1 MDRLVKKYSGE
12 LKDIN
17 EVNLNKFSELY
28 QSRQVCNGKIIMIE
42 IKKYSNRRLYNTET
56 SSYITQEDVVSLIR
70 QGKQFKIRDVE
81 TKKDITSSILTQIV
95 LERETMG
102 TNLIPEEFLKQIILF
117 YENDRSS
124 EMFGFLNNVMNFADA
139 NKFFTSGFEN
149 IMKFN
154 PFDFQNY
161 FNNNANN
168 NKKKIMI
175 KIIIK
180 NRLWI
185 KKTNKLMILLIK

>member
-1 MDRLVKKYSGE
+1 
-12 LKDIN
+12 
-17 EVNLNKFSELY
+17 
-28 QSRQVCNGKIIMIE
+28 MIE

-56 SSYITQEDVVSLIR
+56 SSYITQEDVVNLIK

-95 LERETMG
+95 LERETSG

-117 YENDRSS
+117 YENERSS

-161 FNNNANN
+161 FNKNVNDREEKESKSSRSESPLDQKDKQINDLASQIDELKSQINKIN
-168 NKKKIMI
+168 NKEKV
-175 KIIIK
+175 
-180 NRLWI
+180 N
-185 KKTNKLMILLIK
+185 

>member
-1 MDRLVKKYSGE
+1 
-12 LKDIN
+12 
-17 EVNLNKFSELY
+17 
-28 QSRQVCNGKIIMIE
+28 MIE

-161 FNNNANN
+161 FNNNENN
-168 NKKKIMI
+168 NKKNNDKNNNKKPPLDQKDKQINDLANQIDELKSQINKI
-175 KIIIK
+175 
-180 NRLWI
+180 N
-185 KKTNKLMILLIK
+185 NKEKVN

>member
-1 MDRLVKKYSGE
+1 
-12 LKDIN
+12 
-17 EVNLNKFSELY
+17 
-28 QSRQVCNGKIIMIE
+28 MIE

-56 SSYITQEDVVSLIR
+56 SSYITQEDIVSLIK
-70 QGKQFKIRDVE
+70 QGKTFKIRDVE

-95 LERETMG
+95 LDRETTG

-124 EMFGFLNNVMNFADA
+124 EMFGFLSNVMNFADA
-139 NKFFTSGFEN
+139 NKFFASGFDN

-168 NKKKIMI
+168 AEKSE
-175 KIIIK
+175 
-180 NRLWI
+180 
-185 KKTNKLMILLIK
+185 NKLKENEPSVDQKDKQINDLASQIDELKSQINKINNKEKVN

>member
-1 MDRLVKKYSGE
+1 
-12 LKDIN
+12 
-17 EVNLNKFSELY
+17 
-28 QSRQVCNGKIIMIE
+28 MIE

-56 SSYITQEDVVSLIR
+56 SSYITQEDIVSLIK
-70 QGKQFKIRDVE
+70 QGKQFKIKDVE

-95 LERETMG
+95 LERETTG

-124 EMFGFLNNVMNFADA
+124 EMFGFLSNVMNFADS
-139 NKFFTSGFEN
+139 NKFFNNGFQN

-161 FNNNANN
+161 FNQNSNSNTEKETPPPDNNSEKEAEISKLADQIDQLKSEISKL
-168 NKKKIMI
+168 NKEKV
-175 KIIIK
+175 
-180 NRLWI
+180 N
-185 KKTNKLMILLIK
+185 

>member
-1 MDRLVKKYSGE
+1 
-12 LKDIN
+12 
-17 EVNLNKFSELY
+17 
-28 QSRQVCNGKIIMIE
+28 MIE

-56 SSYITQEDVVSLIR
+56 SSYITQEDIVSLIK
-70 QGKQFKIRDVE
+70 QGKSFKIRDVE

-95 LERETMG
+95 LDRETTG

-124 EMFGFLNNVMNFADA
+124 EMFGFLSNVMNFADA
-139 NKFFTSGFEN
+139 NKFFTRGFEN

-161 FNNNANN
+161 FNNNSNNTEKDVSKSKESGLTKDQKDKQINDLASQIDELKSQINKIN
-168 NKKKIMI
+168 NKEKV
-175 KIIIK
+175 
-180 NRLWI
+180 N
-185 KKTNKLMILLIK
+185 

>member
-1 MDRLVKKYSGE
+1 
-12 LKDIN
+12 
-17 EVNLNKFSELY
+17 
-28 QSRQVCNGKIIMIE
+28 MIE

-56 SSYITQEDVVSLIR
+56 SSYITQEDIVSLIKE
-70 QGKQFKIRDVE
+70 GKQFKIKDVE
-81 TKKDITSSILTQIV
+81 TKKDITSSILTQII
-95 LERETMG
+95 LERETSG

-139 NKFFTSGFEN
+139 NKFFTGGFQN

-161 FNNNANN
+161 FNNAAKSSQKEDKEEEPLDQKDKQINDLASQIEELKSQI
-168 NKKKIMI
+168 NKIN
-175 KIIIK
+175 K
-180 NRLWI
+180 NE
-185 KKTNKLMILLIK
+185 KVN

>member
-1 MDRLVKKYSGE
+1 
-12 LKDIN
+12 
-17 EVNLNKFSELY
+17 
-28 QSRQVCNGKIIMIE
+28 MIE

-56 SSYITQEDVVSLIR
+56 SSYITQEDIVALIK
-70 QGKQFKIRDVE
+70 QGKQFKIKDVE

-95 LERETMG
+95 LERETTG

-139 NKFFTSGFEN
+139 NKFFNNGFQN

-154 PFDFQNY
+154 PFDFQAY
-161 FNNNANN
+161 FNNNLSNNDAKETPPAEFKASKENEITELANQIDEL
-168 NKKKIMI
+168 KSKI
-175 KIIIK
+175 
-180 NRLWI
+180 
-185 KKTNKLMILLIK
+185 NKLNKEKVN

>member
-1 MDRLVKKYSGE
+1 
-12 LKDIN
+12 
-17 EVNLNKFSELY
+17 
-28 QSRQVCNGKIIMIE
+28 MIE

-56 SSYITQEDVVSLIR
+56 SSYITQEDIVSLIK
-70 QGKQFKIRDVE
+70 QGKSFKIRDVE

-95 LERETMG
+95 LDRETTG

-124 EMFGFLNNVMNFADA
+124 EMFGFFSNVMNFADA
-139 NKFFTSGFEN
+139 NKFFSRGFEN

-168 NKKKIMI
+168 TEKSENKSKENGLTKDQKDKQINDLASQIDELKSQINKI
-175 KIIIK
+175 
-180 NRLWI
+180 N
-185 KKTNKLMILLIK
+185 NKEKVN

>member
-1 MDRLVKKYSGE
+1 
-12 LKDIN
+12 
-17 EVNLNKFSELY
+17 
-28 QSRQVCNGKIIMIE
+28 MIE
-42 IKKYSNRRLYNTET
+42 IKKYSNRRLYNTQT
-56 SSYITQEDVVSLIR
+56 SSYITQEDIVSLIK
-70 QGKQFKIRDVE
+70 QGQQFKIRDVE

-95 LERETMG
+95 LERETTG

-124 EMFGFLNNVMNFADA
+124 EMFGFLSNVMNFADA

-161 FNNNANN
+161 FNNNANKSTKSNENKEEEPLDQKDKQINDLASQIEELKSQINKIN
-168 NKKKIMI
+168 NKEKV
-175 KIIIK
+175 
-180 NRLWI
+180 N
-185 KKTNKLMILLIK
+185 

>member
-1 MDRLVKKYSGE
+1 
-12 LKDIN
+12 
-17 EVNLNKFSELY
+17 
-28 QSRQVCNGKIIMIE
+28 MIE

-56 SSYITQEDVVSLIR
+56 SSYITQEDIVALIK
-70 QGKQFKIRDVE
+70 QGKQFKIKDVE

-95 LERETMG
+95 LERETTG

-139 NKFFTSGFEN
+139 NKFFTEGFQN

-161 FNNNANN
+161 FNNVNSTDANQETKTSSYSKDEDQE
-168 NKKKIMI
+168 NKKDEQIDKLATQIDELKSQINKI
-175 KIIIK
+175 
-180 NRLWI
+180 
-185 KKTNKLMILLIK
+185 NKEKVN

>member
-1 MDRLVKKYSGE
+1 ML
-12 LKDIN
+12 
-17 EVNLNKFSELY
+17 
-28 QSRQVCNGKIIMIE
+28 E

-56 SSYITQEDVVSLIR
+56 SSYITQEDVVSLIK
-70 QGKQFKIRDVE
+70 QGKSFKIRDVE

-95 LERETMG
+95 LDRETTG

-124 EMFGFLNNVMNFADA
+124 EMFGFLSNVMNFADA
-139 NKFFTSGFEN
+139 NKFFTRGFEN

-168 NKKKIMI
+168 TEKSENKSKENGLTKDQKDKQINDLASQIDELKSQINKI
-175 KIIIK
+175 
-180 NRLWI
+180 N
-185 KKTNKLMILLIK
+185 NKEKVN

>member
-1 MDRLVKKYSGE
+1 
-12 LKDIN
+12 
-17 EVNLNKFSELY
+17 
-28 QSRQVCNGKIIMIE
+28 MIE
-42 IKKYSNRRLYNTET
+42 IKKYSNRRLYNTQT
-56 SSYITQEDVVSLIR
+56 SSYITQEDIVSLIK
-70 QGKQFKIRDVE
+70 QGQQFKIRDVE

-95 LERETMG
+95 LERETTG

-124 EMFGFLNNVMNFADA
+124 EMFGFLSNVMNFADA

-161 FNNNANN
+161 FNNNATKSPKSNENKEEGPLDQKDKQINDLASQIEELKSQINKIN
-168 NKKKIMI
+168 NKEKV
-175 KIIIK
+175 
-180 NRLWI
+180 N
-185 KKTNKLMILLIK
+185 

>member
-1 MDRLVKKYSGE
+1 
-12 LKDIN
+12 
-17 EVNLNKFSELY
+17 
-28 QSRQVCNGKIIMIE
+28 MIE

-56 SSYITQEDVVSLIR
+56 SSYITQEDIVSLIK
-70 QGKQFKIRDVE
+70 QGKSFKIRDVE

-95 LERETMG
+95 LDRETTG

-124 EMFGFLNNVMNFADA
+124 EMFGFLSNVMNFADA
-139 NKFFTSGFEN
+139 NKFFTRGFEN

-168 NKKKIMI
+168 TEKDESKSKENGLTKDQKDKQINDLASQIDELKSQINKI
-175 KIIIK
+175 
-180 NRLWI
+180 N
-185 KKTNKLMILLIK
+185 NKEKVN

>member
-1 MDRLVKKYSGE
+1 
-12 LKDIN
+12 
-17 EVNLNKFSELY
+17 
-28 QSRQVCNGKIIMIE
+28 MIE

-56 SSYITQEDVVSLIR
+56 SSYITQEDIVALIK
-70 QGKQFKIRDVE
+70 QGKQFKIKDVE

-95 LERETMG
+95 LERETAG

-139 NKFFTSGFEN
+139 NKFFTGEFQN

-161 FNNNANN
+161 FNNVNSTDTNQETKSSSYSKDEDQE
-168 NKKKIMI
+168 NKKDEQIDKLATQIDELKSQINKI
-175 KIIIK
+175 
-180 NRLWI
+180 
-185 KKTNKLMILLIK
+185 NKEKVN

>member
-1 MDRLVKKYSGE
+1 
-12 LKDIN
+12 
-17 EVNLNKFSELY
+17 
-28 QSRQVCNGKIIMIE
+28 MIE

-56 SSYITQEDVVSLIR
+56 SSYITQEDIVSLIK
-70 QGKQFKIRDVE
+70 QGKRFKIRDVE

-95 LERETMG
+95 LERETTG

-161 FNNNANN
+161 FNDNASKNTKASEKDKEPIDQKDKQINELASQIEELKSQISKIN
-168 NKKKIMI
+168 NKEKI
-175 KIIIK
+175 
-180 NRLWI
+180 N
-185 KKTNKLMILLIK
+185 

>member
-1 MDRLVKKYSGE
+1 
-12 LKDIN
+12 
-17 EVNLNKFSELY
+17 
-28 QSRQVCNGKIIMIE
+28 MIE

-56 SSYITQEDVVSLIR
+56 SSYITQEDIVSLIK
-70 QGKQFKIRDVE
+70 QGKRFKIRDVE

-95 LERETMG
+95 LERETTG

-161 FNNNANN
+161 FNDNASKNTKASEKDKEPLDQKDKQINELASQIEELKSQISKIN
-168 NKKKIMI
+168 NKEKI
-175 KIIIK
+175 
-180 NRLWI
+180 N
-185 KKTNKLMILLIK
+185 

>member
-1 MDRLVKKYSGE
+1 
-12 LKDIN
+12 
-17 EVNLNKFSELY
+17 
-28 QSRQVCNGKIIMIE
+28 MIE

-56 SSYITQEDVVSLIR
+56 SSYITQEDIVSLIK
-70 QGKQFKIRDVE
+70 QGKSFKIRDVE

-95 LERETMG
+95 LDRETTG
-102 TNLIPEEFLKQIILF
+102 PNLIPEEFLKQIILF

-124 EMFGFLNNVMNFADA
+124 EMFGFLSNVMNFADA
-139 NKFFTSGFEN
+139 NKFFTRGFEN

-168 NKKKIMI
+168 TEKSENKSKENGLTKDQKDKQINDLASQIDELKSQINKI
-175 KIIIK
+175 
-180 NRLWI
+180 N
-185 KKTNKLMILLIK
+185 NKEKVN

>member
-1 MDRLVKKYSGE
+1 MV
-12 LKDIN
+12 
-17 EVNLNKFSELY
+17 
-28 QSRQVCNGKIIMIE
+28 E

-56 SSYITQEDVVSLIR
+56 SSYITQEDIVSLIKD
-70 QGKQFKIRDVE
+70 GKQFKIKDVE
-81 TKKDITSSILTQIV
+81 TKKDITSSILTQII
-95 LERETMG
+95 LERETSG

-139 NKFFTSGFEN
+139 NKFFTGGFQN

-161 FNNNANN
+161 FNNNAKSSQKEDKEEEPLDQKDKQINDLASQIEELKSEI
-168 NKKKIMI
+168 NKIN
-175 KIIIK
+175 K
-180 NRLWI
+180 NE
-185 KKTNKLMILLIK
+185 KVN

>member
-1 MDRLVKKYSGE
+1 
-12 LKDIN
+12 
-17 EVNLNKFSELY
+17 
-28 QSRQVCNGKIIMIE
+28 MIE
-42 IKKYSNRRLYNTET
+42 IKKYSNRRLYNTQT
-56 SSYITQEDVVSLIR
+56 SSYITQEDIVSLIK
-70 QGKQFKIRDVE
+70 QGQQFKIRDVE

-95 LERETMG
+95 LERETTG

-124 EMFGFLNNVMNFADA
+124 EMFGFLSNVMNFADA

-161 FNNNANN
+161 FNNNANKSTKSNENKEEGPLDQKDKQINDLASQIEELKSQINKIN
-168 NKKKIMI
+168 NKEKV
-175 KIIIK
+175 
-180 NRLWI
+180 N
-185 KKTNKLMILLIK
+185 

>member
-1 MDRLVKKYSGE
+1 
-12 LKDIN
+12 
-17 EVNLNKFSELY
+17 
-28 QSRQVCNGKIIMIE
+28 MIE

-56 SSYITQEDVVSLIR
+56 SSYITQEDIVSLIK
-70 QGKQFKIRDVE
+70 QGKQFKIKDVE

-95 LERETMG
+95 LERETTG

-124 EMFGFLNNVMNFADA
+124 EMFGFLSNVMNFADA
-139 NKFFTSGFEN
+139 NKFFNNGFQN

-161 FNNNANN
+161 FNQNSNSNTEKETPPPDNNSEKEAEISKLADQIDQLKSEISKL
-168 NKKKIMI
+168 NKEKV
-175 KIIIK
+175 
-180 NRLWI
+180 N
-185 KKTNKLMILLIK
+185 